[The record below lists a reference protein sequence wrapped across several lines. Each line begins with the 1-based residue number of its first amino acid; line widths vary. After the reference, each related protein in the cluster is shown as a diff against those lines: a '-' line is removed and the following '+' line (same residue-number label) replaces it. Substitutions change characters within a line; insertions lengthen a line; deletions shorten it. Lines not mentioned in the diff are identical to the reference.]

1 MSTTSLWRRAI
12 LAAAVCVAALAA
24 GCQQPSARNA
34 SDGSPTPAEADK
46 KPVARA
52 EDMDKSSAGPL
63 ADAWAPPTMITD
75 EKVLDKDARYSLY
88 VRDAEVKD
96 ILLGFG
102 RKSPYNFVISP
113 EVKGQVTVDLKDVGL
128 EQALTAVLTPG
139 NLTYRKDGD
148 IIWVEAPGASPEMF
162 QLDYVITQRTGSR
175 SITNTNIGVD
185 NTSNNTSSATTTGS
199 TSLGTSGGTD
209 TVSSN
214 ETSDIFASIE
224 NDLKLLMSEKG
235 KMSINREAGLVTV
248 VDYRENL
255 RRVNEY
261 LAKVMEQLHRQV
273 AIEAK
278 VLEVNLS
285 KSREYGVDWS
295 AVFGDFSATLVERTS
310 DRVLTATL
318 TTTDITTIV
327 KAISVRDNVTVK
339 TSPRVLAMNN
349 QSALI
354 MLGEQEVYFETVDE
368 RDEDTGRVIR
378 TSTYPRSVTIGVSLS
393 VVPHINRNGIITM
406 DVHPRVTEK
415 IGEKVAPDGT
425 TVPELSIREI
435 STVARLKD
443 GETMVIGGLITE
455 RQMDSTTG
463 APLVSSIPVV
473 GPSLFSTRRSES
485 RKIELVIFLT
495 PRIFRTK

>member
-1 MSTTSLWRRAI
+1 MSRTWLVICA
-12 LAAAVCVAALAA
+12 LAALAGTLA
-24 GCQQPSARNA
+24 ACHEPSARNA
-34 SDGSPTPAEADK
+34 SDGASAAAEADK
-46 KPVARA
+46 NPVTRA
-52 EDMDKSSAGPL
+52 EDIDKSGAGPL
-63 ADAWAPPTMITD
+63 ADAWVAPTMITSEKTLD
-75 EKVLDKDARYSLY
+75 ENARYSLY

-113 EVKGQVTVDLKDVGL
+113 DVKGQVTVDLKDVSL

-185 NTSNNTSSATTTGS
+185 NTTSNTNTNTTA
-199 TSLGTSGGTD
+199 GTSTIGSAGGTD
-209 TVSSN
+209 SVSSN
-214 ETSDIFASIE
+214 ETSDIFGSLE
-224 NDLKLLMSEKG
+224 NDLKLLMSDKG

-255 RRVNEY
+255 RRINEY
-261 LAKVMEQLHRQV
+261 LSKVMEQMHRQV

-285 KSREYGVDWS
+285 KSREYGIDWT
-295 AVFGDFSATLVERTS
+295 AVFGDFSATLTDRTS

-318 TTTDITTIV
+318 TTKDITSII
-327 KAISVRDNVTVK
+327 KAISQNDKTVIK

-368 RDEDTGRVIR
+368 RDEQTGKIIR

-393 VVPHINRNGIITM
+393 VVPHINREGIITM

-415 IGEKVAPDGT
+415 VGEKKAPDGT

-435 STVARLKD
+435 STVARLRD

-455 RQMDSTTG
+455 RKIDSTTG
-463 APLVSSIPVV
+463 APLVSTIPVV
-473 GPSLFSTRRSES
+473 GPALFSTRTSES

-495 PRIFRTK
+495 PRIVRTK